1 MTIRNPITIALA
13 FMAAFHVFGPATAQ
27 DGLRPGERTLLEQAR
42 YRSEAERHNVV
53 VGMPEEYV
61 RQAWGP
67 PAKVNQS
74 SDALGTFEQWVY
86 ERTSTRGKYEGSAYI
101 HLRNGIVVSV
111 SR

>member
-1 MTIRNPITIALA
+1 MIVKKPARMISIIIG
-13 FMAAFHVFGPATAQ
+13 VFLSFGTVVAQ
-27 DGLRPGERTLLEQAR
+27 DGLRPGERAMLEQAR